1 MDEEVEGVAV
11 EMVSLPAEVQGV
23 ELEVE
28 VCGGGINGASA
39 RRPCKRRVRRRRC
52 GRKGRERVSEFRLNY
67 DFKGGRAGRV
77 KDSIS

>member
-1 MDEEVEGVAV
+1 MEGVEVEVV
-11 EMVSLPAEVQGV
+11 RLPAEVQGV
-23 ELEVE
+23 EVEVE

-67 DFKGGRAGRV
+67 NFEGGRSGQGCRL
-77 KDSIS
+77 DF